1 MELFLHPWY
10 MVAGGALVSAPILI
24 HLINRMRFKRVRWAA
39 MEFLLKSQKRNRRRL
54 IIEQLILLLLRILLV
69 LLAAFLVARFV
80 AGAVGGGHGAT
91 HVVILDDTPSMA
103 DRSAEATRET
113 TAFEAGKEQIKQ
125 LARSA
130 VQAPSAQRMVV
141 LLLSDLDTTL
151 FDQRLSDRSV
161 DELHTALASRKP
173 GYAHVDPVKAIEK
186 GKAILNT
193 VQQGQKVLHFVS
205 DFRETDWVV
214 GPGVENLNQTVDHLL
229 ADGIHLS
236 LIDAAAPA
244 RGKTRKVALNHDN
257 LAITD
262 LKAEARVAAEGVPLE
277 FIATVHNFSPSQKT
291 GFLEVRV
298 DGQPDLGA
306 TTPVPN
312 LPPNESTKVKFQ
324 VLFIKKKLAEDVRP
338 GDSREVRERKRRLG
352 REFVQVTAQIK
363 PEPTGLNTDNV
374 RDMVIEVRKRVPTLV
389 VDGNGPEGLLPGGD
403 YFHLESAFAAA
414 KSYEVERVKVEDLD
428 SISLDLYPSI
438 IFLNLPELKSTK
450 ALEKLDEYVKN
461 GGSVCYFLGD
471 RVRSAF
477 YNDKLF
483 KEKKGLFPLLIG
495 DRPYN
500 PIDPNGT
507 LPAEEREKAREERKQ
522 KDPQPKILFR
532 VAGLT
537 ETAKR
542 IVENLA
548 GHVGVF
554 RWLSIDT
561 YWRAQPRSAWDPERV
576 AEEVVLLPNNR
587 SMDDF
592 KPRAQQLANQAAELT
607 KELADANKPFARYVE
622 PVERYRRE
630 VVNAASTP
638 YLYNLARA
646 LDALLNDPGEKDNA
660 ARPDM
665 PTLWAEPKM
674 KALGAEIKELIDQV
688 QYGDPLVVTR
698 KHGQGRTVAVLTSAG
713 PGSRWNDWGSGSPA
727 SWSYEVFMMD
737 LQTYLVSEGS
747 EFNRLVGDELTFQ
760 FDATRY
766 LPKVKRRFQP
776 QVDLDMVQG
785 DGQAGPWQPV
795 ENQGEQALPMKD
807 NTLTFEFKDAHRPGV
822 YTFEF
827 FPRVAEGGAEQ
838 TETRSYAFNIDAGAE
853 SNLKRAARDRLERA
867 KPKDSR
873 SGLVA
878 LRGVGDDFEV
888 YRERQPD
895 ASESP
900 WLYLL
905 FLLILVV
912 EQAMAVHLSFH
923 LKSGEA
929 LPAAPARPAP
939 SAAA

>member
-80 AGAVGGGHGAT
+80 AGAVGGGQGAT

-103 DRSAEATRET
+103 DRSDEATKET

-151 FDQRLSDRSV
+151 FDQRLNDRSV

-214 GPGVENLNQTVDHLL
+214 GPGVENLSQTVDRLL

-262 LKAEARVAAEGVPLE
+262 LKAEARVAAEGVPLQ
-277 FIATVHNFSPSQKT
+277 FTAKVHNFSPSQKT
-291 GFLEVRV
+291 GFLEVRI

-306 TTPVPN
+306 TTPIPN
-312 LPPNESTKVKFQ
+312 LPPNESTDVHFQ

-363 PEPTGLNTDNV
+363 PEPTGLNSDNV

-389 VDGNGPEGLLPGGD
+389 VDGNGPDGLLPGGD

-428 SISLDLYPSI
+428 TISLDLYPSI
-438 IFLNLPELKSTK
+438 IFLNLPELKSPR

-461 GGSVCYFLGD
+461 GGSVCYFLGEKA
-471 RVRSAF
+471 RPAF
-477 YNDKLF
+477 YNETLF
-483 KEKKGLFPLLIG
+483 KAHKGLFPLLIG
-495 DRPYN
+495 ERPYD
-500 PIDPNGT
+500 PVDPNGT
-507 LPAEEREKAREERKQ
+507 KPEQERGDLRSDRRQ

-532 VAGLT
+532 QLRDKPHPV
-537 ETAKR
+537 
-542 IVENLA
+542 VEHL
-548 GHVGVF
+548 VGYTGAF
-554 RWLSIDT
+554 RYLSIDT
-561 YWRAQPRSAWDPERV
+561 YWKAQPRSSWDPERRD
-576 AEEVVLLPNNR
+576 AEEIILLPNNR
-587 SMDDF
+587 SMDDY
-592 KPRAQQLANQAAELT
+592 KPRAQQLIKQAVELT
-607 KELADANKPFARYVE
+607 KELADANQAFAKYVT
-622 PVERYRRE
+622 PVENYRRD
-630 VVNAASTP
+630 VTNALATP

-646 LDALLNDPGEKDNA
+646 LDALLNDPEVKDNPQ
-660 ARPDM
+660 RPDM
-665 PTLWAEPKM
+665 PALWADPKM
-674 KALGAEIKELIDQV
+674 AGLKGEIKEFIDQV
-688 QYGDPLVVTR
+688 QYGDPLVVSR
-698 KHGQGRTVAVLTSAG
+698 PHGKGRTVAVLTSAG
-713 PGSRWNDWGSGSPA
+713 PGSKWNDWGSGSPA

-747 EFNRLVGDELTFQ
+747 EFNRSVGDELTFQ

-776 QVDLDMVQG
+776 QVDLEQVDGM
-785 DGQAGPWQPV
+785 GQAGPWQAA

-807 NTLTFEFKDAHRPGV
+807 NTLTFEFKDARRPGV

-827 FPRVAEGGAEQ
+827 YPRVPEGAGEQ
-838 TETRSYAFNIDAGAE
+838 TETRSYAFNIDAEAE
-853 SNLKRAARDRLERA
+853 SNLKRAGRDRLERS

-900 WLYLL
+900 WLYLM
-905 FLLILVV
+905 FLLILVA

-923 LKSGEA
+923 LKGNEA
-929 LPAAPARPAP
+929 LPAAPARPAQT
-939 SAAA
+939 AAA

>member
-24 HLINRMRFKRVRWAA
+24 HLINRMRFKRIRWAA

-80 AGAVGGGHGAT
+80 AGAVGGGNGAT

-103 DRSAEATRET
+103 DRSAEAAKET

-130 VQAPSAQRMVV
+130 VQAPSSQRMIV

-161 DELHTALASRKP
+161 DELHTALAARKP
-173 GYAHVDPVKAIEK
+173 GYVHIDPVKAIEK

-205 DFRETDWVV
+205 DFRETDWVI
-214 GPGVENLNQTVDHLL
+214 GPGVENLNQTVDRLL

-262 LKAEARVAAEGVPLE
+262 LKAEARVAAEGVPLQ
-277 FIATVHNFSPSQKT
+277 FTAKVHNFSPSQKT
-291 GFLEVRV
+291 AFLEVRV

-312 LPPNESTKVKFQ
+312 LPPNESTEVKFQ
-324 VLFIKKKLAEDVRP
+324 VLFIKKKLSEDVRP

-363 PEPTGLNTDNV
+363 PEATGLNTDNV

-428 SISLDLYPSI
+428 AISLDLYPSI

-450 ALEKLDEYVKN
+450 AIEKLDEYVKN
-461 GGSVCYFLGD
+461 GGSVCYFLGEK
-471 RVRSAF
+471 VKPAF
-477 YNDKLF
+477 YNEMLF
-483 KEKKGLFPLLIG
+483 KKNKGLFPLLIG

-507 LPAEEREKAREERKQ
+507 MTPEARQDAQSDRRQ

-532 VAGLT
+532 QLRDKPHPV
-537 ETAKR
+537 
-542 IVENLA
+542 VEHLIGYTGA
-548 GHVGVF
+548 F
-554 RWLSIDT
+554 RYLSIDT
-561 YWRAQPRSAWDPERV
+561 YWKAQPRSAWDPERRD

-587 SMDDF
+587 SMEDY
-592 KPRAQQLANQAAELT
+592 KPRAQQLVKQAEDLT
-607 KELADANKPFARYVE
+607 RELADANPAFAKYVAPME
-622 PVERYRRE
+622 NYTRAIKV
-630 VVNAASTP
+630 ALGTP
-638 YLYNLARA
+638 YLYNLARG
-646 LDALLNDPGEKDNA
+646 LDAMINDPEVKDNPL
-660 ARPDM
+660 RPEM
-665 PTLWAEPKM
+665 ATLWADPKLT
-674 KALGAEIKELIDQV
+674 ALKDDVKEFIDQV
-688 QYGDPLVVTR
+688 QYGDPLMVSR
-698 KHGQGRTVAVLTSAG
+698 PHGKGRTVAVLTSAG
-713 PGSRWNDWGSGSPA
+713 PGSKWNDWGSGSPA

-747 EFNRLVGDELTFQ
+747 EFNRAVGDELTFQ

-776 QVDLDMVQG
+776 QVDLDLVDQG
-785 DGQAGPWQPV
+785 GQAGPWQPA

-807 NTLTFEFKDAHRPGV
+807 NTLTFEFKDARRPGV

-827 FPRVAEGGAEQ
+827 FPRVPEGAGEQ
-838 TETRSYAFNIDAGAE
+838 TETRSYAFNIDAVAE
-853 SNLKRAARDRLERA
+853 SNLKRAVRDRLERA

-923 LKSGEA
+923 LKGGEA
-929 LPAAPARPAP
+929 APAAPARPAQP
-939 SAAA
+939 AAA